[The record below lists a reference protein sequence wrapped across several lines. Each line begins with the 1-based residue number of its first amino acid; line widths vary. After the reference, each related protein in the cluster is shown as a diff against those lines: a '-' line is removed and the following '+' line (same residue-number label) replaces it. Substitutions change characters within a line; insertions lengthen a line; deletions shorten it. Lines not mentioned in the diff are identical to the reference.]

1 MTTWSRDDLIAEAL
15 MLFQQL
21 DDGQRAIALA
31 HLREELRKRRE
42 AEAAP

>member
-1 MTTWSRDDLIAEAL
+1 MTIWNMDDFTVEAL
-15 MLFQQL
+15 MLFQQM
-21 DDGQRAIALA
+21 DDEQKAMVLA